1 MSRSLSSIHRVSQRS
16 FYSNS
21 PSTSTT
27 SPYIDYA
34 FSNEIIKKS
43 LTEIDS
49 CCHGFLQNLN
59 DHLRR
64 VPQLEKQI
72 KSVRY
77 DVQKCFNNPDIRLV
91 PIGSAVNHLLNES
104 SDFDLVLLP
113 SNNLKEWKHFMN
125 KFSTSEQFR
134 YDYMKKTFR
143 LLVAKRVGKVEF
155 PFYRARVPIIRYTSK
170 HRLQVDIQFGNIEP
184 IRSSLFIRTCVE
196 YDERVALLIHWL
208 TNKFREANIL
218 GSARCLFSRYHV
230 NILVIHFLQAIPYPV
245 LPDVINSSPWLDNKN
260 DWNNAVKVLTR
271 QGSLYV
277 PNCSEAPNEQSVG
290 ALAVQL
296 IDYYSQIDFQRS
308 AINTRGQ
315 ISQKTENDPAHFEIA
330 DEYFNQS
337 TCRVMEAPH
346 LLTKLFSKLKS
357 KVEKNDY
364 QNIFDYYTR
373 AEDNV
378 LTRNE

>member
-1 MSRSLSSIHRVSQRS
+1 MIRQCFQTSCKEWMTECHWYCDSIKGASFLRRCKDCLSFRGQHCMDCFELVSRFS
-16 FYSNS
+16 SNS

-43 LTEIDS
+43 LAEIDIY
-49 CCHGFLQNLN
+49 CHGFIENLN
-59 DHLRR
+59 DRLRK
-64 VPQLEKQI
+64 VPLLEKKI

-77 DVQKCFNNPDIRLV
+77 DVRNCFNNPDIRLV
-91 PIGSAVNHLLNES
+91 PIGSAVNHLLNNS
-104 SDFDLVLLP
+104 SDLDLVILP
-113 SNNLKEWKHFMN
+113 SNSIKEWKSFMN

-134 YDYMKKTFR
+134 NEYIKKTYR
-143 LLVAKRVGKVEF
+143 LLVAKQVGKVET
-155 PFYRARVPIIRYTSK
+155 PFYRARVPIIRFMSK
-170 HRLQVDIQFGNIEP
+170 KRLQVDIQFGNIEP

-196 YDERVALLIHWL
+196 YDERVPLLIHWL

-218 GSARCLFSRYHV
+218 GSHRSLFSRYHV

-245 LPDVINSSPWLDNKN
+245 LPDVINSSPWLDSKN

-277 PNCSEAPNEQSVG
+277 PSYTETPNEQSVG

-296 IDYYSQIDFQRS
+296 IDYYSQIDFYRS

-315 ISQKTENDPAHFEIA
+315 ISQK
-330 DEYFNQS
+330 
-337 TCRVMEAPH
+337 
-346 LLTKLFSKLKS
+346 
-357 KVEKNDY
+357 
-364 QNIFDYYTR
+364 
-373 AEDNV
+373 
-378 LTRNE
+378 